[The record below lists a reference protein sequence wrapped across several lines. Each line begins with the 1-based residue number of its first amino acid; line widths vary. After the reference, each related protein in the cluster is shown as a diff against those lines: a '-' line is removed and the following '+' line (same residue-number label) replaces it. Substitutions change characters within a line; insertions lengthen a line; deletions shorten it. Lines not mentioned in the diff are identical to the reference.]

1 MMERRAAQRFE
12 IAVPIM
18 GWGSEE
24 KYFDGW
30 TRDVSTSGVYLVAN
44 RASTNGVYL
53 AASRSVKQNES
64 FLFLM
69 RFPGLFP
76 DEKNALL
83 WAYCRAVRI
92 EPECVHGGGCVG
104 IAAVVEQ
111 YTLPPRMPAAMPAV
125 MADAI
130 SVATPAAMPATRR
143 HAA

>member
-1 MMERRAAQRFE
+1 MTERRTARRFE

-44 RASTNGVYL
+44 RASTNGIYL
-53 AASRSVKQNES
+53 AASHSVKQNES

-69 RFPGLFP
+69 KFPGDFP
-76 DEKNALL
+76 QENESLL
-83 WAYCRAVRI
+83 WAYCRAVRV
-92 EPECVHGGGCVG
+92 EPECVHGGACVG

-111 YTLPPRMPAAMPAV
+111 YTLPPRMPAALP
-125 MADAI
+125 DGI